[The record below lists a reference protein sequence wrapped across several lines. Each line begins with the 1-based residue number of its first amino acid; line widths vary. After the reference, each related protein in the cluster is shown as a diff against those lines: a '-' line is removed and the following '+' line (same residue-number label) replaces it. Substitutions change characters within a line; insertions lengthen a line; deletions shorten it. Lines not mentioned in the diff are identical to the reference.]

1 MAISTSQKSELSQ
14 ARPVAN
20 DNKKASSFFDEIIQQ
35 ARSLP
40 LFQKSRQ
47 ITEKERIFLFSQLS
61 LMLETGTP
69 LNRSLVAITPQIKS
83 PFFKSVIED
92 MIKEI
97 ESGKNF
103 STAMAKYEKEFSP
116 ITINMMK
123 AGEIS
128 GSLETMLTQA
138 ELFEK
143 KQAAFRAMVKQA
155 MTYPLLL
162 MVLSLGVIIFVLTFV
177 FPKFADLFADVWE
190 VLPMSTKILMGTST
204 FVLHYW
210 YILLVGVIALIIG
223 GWTIITHKK
232 VVPHIDRLK
241 MGAPL
246 IGNLYVMVYT
256 SQMLRTLGFLIGGGV
271 PLLEGLT
278 TTRDTV
284 RNTLYRGFIDR
295 IITAAKDGKGIAYA
309 FLQTPFLPET
319 VKQVIKTGE
328 DSGKLDFVMIRLSD
342 YYDNELEKQ
351 FKLLATI
358 IEPVALLIMGV
369 VVGFIVMSIVLPIF
383 KLSRAVH

>member
-1 MAISTSQKSELSQ
+1 MAISTSQKSDLSQ
-14 ARPVAN
+14 VRPAP
-20 DNKKASSFFDEIIQQ
+20 DHNKQASSTLEKLVQQ

-47 ITEKERIFLFSQLS
+47 ITEKERIFLFSQLA

-92 MIKEI
+92 ITKEI

-103 STAMAKYEKEFSP
+103 STAMTKYEKEFSP

-128 GSLETMLTQA
+128 GSLETMLNQA
-138 ELFEK
+138 EQFEK
-143 KQAAFRAMVKQA
+143 KQAEFRAMVKRA

-190 VLPMSTKILMGTST
+190 ILPISTKILMGTST

-210 YILLVGVIALIIG
+210 YILLIGVTALIISA
-223 GWTIITHKK
+223 WTIITHKK
-232 VVPHIDRLK
+232 VVPHMDRLK
-241 MGAPL
+241 MVVPL
-246 IGNLYVMVYT
+246 IGNLYVMAYT

-278 TTRDTV
+278 TTRDTI
-284 RNTLYRGFIDR
+284 RNTLYRSFIDR

-309 FLQTPFLPET
+309 FLQTAFLPET

-342 YYDNELEKQ
+342 YYDNEMEKQ
-351 FKLLATI
+351 FKLLSTI